1 MQRFAKKLLIP
12 LILVALVCFA
22 CGLLGACKPD
32 DEGPDTEGTVYTITF
47 DSKGGAS
54 VSDKTWTEGTTLT
67 LPTPGVGSSIDMY
80 GYTFVGW
87 FYDSDCTLAVDR
99 TEFDVSYAQDGVITL
114 YAGWSNVHKIYFD
127 SKTSEVIDPV
137 EYAYQDKVAL
147 ADLPRPEALKV
158 GSTTCEFLYW
168 IQSNT
173 GNPVTEDFVMD
184 AQDMY
189 FYAYYNIGTNSRFEL
204 NEEGYYIPT
213 GSNSSTTQSR
223 YYDYTLLDGQVY
235 SVNMTLPADWSSYSD
250 DSGPV
255 FTGTHFD
262 DASTTFNN
270 GHYVVMFISCQ
281 KNFNGAIEFWG
292 TADINGTTTDLSL
305 IARYNLEG
313 NVLKGTPYY
322 EKMKAYQESGEEETF
337 TLSFRRID
345 NEDGSIS
352 WYIGVDGTEYF
363 CFTTGQK
370 PYPTADEG
378 NNTVSAA
385 LAGTDDDGNIGSL
398 VGLRAKTLA
407 LKYSAITMTENE
419 GAEITFD
426 AGNGTLEGETTRC
439 YPYGQAATL
448 PVPEYDGFE
457 FAGWYYTDYM
467 TGETVALEDGY
478 VPEETIWKITATAH
492 RVIHRSVMTL
502 RACIIFK
509 AHCSARSAISLRMIV
524 RERKN
529 CVGKR
534 SRSIAPISE
543 FSF

>member
-1 MQRFAKKLLIP
+1 M
-12 LILVALVCFA
+12 
-22 CGLLGACKPD
+22 
-32 DEGPDTEGTVYTITF
+32 
-47 DSKGGAS
+47 
-54 VSDKTWTEGTTLT
+54 
-67 LPTPGVGSSIDMY
+67 
-80 GYTFVGW
+80 
-87 FYDSDCTLAVDR
+87 
-99 TEFDVSYAQDGVITL
+99 
-114 YAGWSNVHKIYFD
+114 
-127 SKTSEVIDPV
+127 IDPV
-137 EYAYQDKVAL
+137 EDAYQDKVAL